1 MTFREV
7 SMQLAVFGATGGTG
21 MQVIRQALDRGHHV
35 VALAR
40 RPESITIDHPNLQ
53 VIKGDVLT
61 PDTAETVVDGAD
73 AVVSALGIGY
83 RRHATTVYS
92 DGTANILSAMKTTG
106 VRRLLVVSTSS
117 LHLPDR
123 SQIVAWLVTRFLLH
137 PMLRRP
143 YADMTRM
150 EQRVHSSD
158 VDWTLV
164 RAARLTNG
172 VAAGTYRTALHGNKL
187 PGCWS
192 ISRADLA
199 GYLLDHV
206 QDNRS
211 HRDIVEIAR

>member
-1 MTFREV
+1 
-7 SMQLAVFGATGGTG
+7 MQLAVFGATGGTG
-21 MQVIRQALDRGHHV
+21 MQVVGQALDRGHRV

-61 PDTAETVVDGAD
+61 PDTAEAVVDGAD

-106 VRRLLVVSTSS
+106 VSRLLVVSTSS
-117 LHLPDR
+117 LHLPDH
-123 SQIVAWLVTRFLLH
+123 SQIVARLVTRLLLH

-150 EQRVHSSD
+150 EQRVQSSD

-172 VAAGTYRTALHGNKL
+172 PAAGTYRTALRGNKL

-211 HRDIVEIAR
+211 HRDIIEIAR

>member
-1 MTFREV
+1 MR
-7 SMQLAVFGATGGTG
+7 LAVFGATGGTG
-21 MQVIRQALDRGHHV
+21 MQVVAQALDRGHHV

-40 RPESITIDHPNLQ
+40 RPDAIGIENRRLR
-53 VIKGDVLT
+53 VVAGDVLSSGAA
-61 PDTAETVVDGAD
+61 DAVVDGTD

-92 DGTANILSAMKTTG
+92 DGTANVLAAMKTTG

-123 SQIVAWLVTRFLLH
+123 SQIAEWLVTRFLLH

-150 EQRVHSSD
+150 EQRVRSSD

-172 VAAGTYRTALHGNKL
+172 AAAGTYRTASHTDKL

-199 GYLLDHV
+199 GYLLD
-206 QDNRS
+206 QIADNRS